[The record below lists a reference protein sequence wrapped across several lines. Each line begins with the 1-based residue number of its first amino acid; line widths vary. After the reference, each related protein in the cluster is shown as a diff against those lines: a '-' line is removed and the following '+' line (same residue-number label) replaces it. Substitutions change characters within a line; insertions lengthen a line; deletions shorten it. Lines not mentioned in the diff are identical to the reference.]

1 MFENETNGSHNIFQA
16 CQVFIIFPN
25 AQRNQNCQLLGAAQG
40 QKCQKIETRAWV
52 GQGVYINEDTHNIG
66 DFDLA
71 N

>member
-1 MFENETNGSHNIFQA
+1 MSIVVSCTRAKRSET
-16 CQVFIIFPN
+16 
-25 AQRNQNCQLLGAAQG
+25 
-40 QKCQKIETRAWV
+40 ETEAWV